1 MFERL
6 FSSKVTL
13 CWRGR
18 VGKLNPYWYPD
29 RLADRELLR
38 RFMADAG
45 LEHRNGVRVRAADI
59 DAVIAAA
66 GAHGYS
72 VEIIG

>member
-1 MFERL
+1 
-6 FSSKVTL
+6 
-13 CWRGR
+13 
-18 VGKLNPYWYPD
+18 
-29 RLADRELLR
+29 
-38 RFMADAG
+38 MADAG